1 MSIIRNGSISADLDA
16 PVTSPTLNLDFAN
29 SQSLDS
35 RITFTRGGIG
45 TRVNKNGL
53 IETLSANQ
61 PRFDYDPIS
70 GECKGLLIEESRSN
84 SFSYSEQF
92 DDASWI
98 KTFLSGTITANQTTA
113 PDGNTT
119 ADLYQEDT
127 TLNGRF
133 TNKSLSFTSGTS
145 YTISIWAKKAP
156 GSTRYLGLV
165 LTSAAFGANVI
176 ASFNLSGPGSYV
188 VQVSGTAT
196 SAGIQAYPNGWY
208 RCYLTSQAT
217 ATATSSLQIRLSNS
231 PNGGTPTYNGN
242 GTSGLYIWG
251 AQLEVGAFPSSYIPT
266 TTSTVTRNP
275 DLVTIE
281 GTKFSSWYNQTEGTF
296 LYNGT
301 LPFITNDP
309 TGRVMYGVSNG
320 FSFSNS
326 MYATK
331 NPSSLVMTFIVI
343 GNNVNQSPLGG
354 SLPNMTSSKIK
365 IASSVSPNNIYSCGD
380 GKAVVKTSRPSAFI
394 PTVTKLSLGRE
405 PWNSSPQNTIIGC
418 ISKFTY
424 YPKALSPAELQYLT
438 Q

>member
-1 MSIIRNGSISADLDA
+1 MSIIRNGALSADLDA

-35 RITFTRGGIG
+35 RITFIRGGIG

-70 GECKGLLIEESRSN
+70 GECKGLLIEESRTNMLTYSIPSSGTWSSINTDITSN
-84 SFSYSEQF
+84 SIISPDGTQN
-92 DDASWI
+92 ASLV
-98 KTFLSGTITANQTTA
+98 KGSTTA
-113 PDGNTT
+113 LSTKYINLNSSITSGQTYTQTFFVKAGTT
-119 ADLYQEDT
+119 NYVQIAPSTGFSSNYANFELIG
-127 TLNGRF
+127 NGRIG
-133 TNKSLSFTSGTS
+133 N
-145 YTISIWAKKAP
+145 
-156 GSTRYLGLV
+156 STV
-165 LTSAAFGANVI
+165 SSAF
-176 ASFNLSGPGSYV
+176 
-188 VQVSGTAT
+188 
-196 SAGIQAYPNGWY
+196 IQAFPNGWY
-208 RCYLTSQAT
+208 RIGVTE
-217 ATATSSLQIRLSNS
+217 TATSTVSGRMLLSTASSLTSTRLPSIIPYS
-231 PNGGTPTYNGN
+231 FYV
-242 GTSGLYIWG
+242 WG
-251 AQLEVGAFPSSYIPT
+251 AQLELGVPPSTFPASYASSYIPT
-266 TTSTVTRNP
+266 SGSTVTRNP
-275 DLVTIE
+275 DLVSIE

-301 LPFITNDP
+301 LPFVTNDP
-309 TGRVMYGVSNG
+309 TSRVMYGVSNG

-326 MYATK
+326 IYAIK
-331 NPSSLVMTFIVI
+331 PASSLAMSINVI

-394 PTVTKLSLGRE
+394 PTVTKLTLGRE

-438 Q
+438 S

>member
-1 MSIIRNGSISADLDA
+1 MSIIRNGALSADLDA

-35 RITFTRGGIG
+35 RITFIRGGIG

-70 GECKGLLIEESRSN
+70 GECKGLLIEESRTNMLTYSIPSSGTWSSINTDITSN
-84 SFSYSEQF
+84 SIISPDGTQN
-92 DDASWI
+92 ASLV
-98 KTFLSGTITANQTTA
+98 KGSTTA
-113 PDGNTT
+113 LSTKYINLNSSITSGQTYTQTFFVKAGTT
-119 ADLYQEDT
+119 NYVQIAPSTGFSSNYANFELIG
-127 TLNGRF
+127 NGRIG
-133 TNKSLSFTSGTS
+133 N
-145 YTISIWAKKAP
+145 
-156 GSTRYLGLV
+156 STV
-165 LTSAAFGANVI
+165 SSAF
-176 ASFNLSGPGSYV
+176 
-188 VQVSGTAT
+188 
-196 SAGIQAYPNGWY
+196 IQAFPNGWY
-208 RCYLTSQAT
+208 RIGVTE
-217 ATATSSLQIRLSNS
+217 TATSTVSGRMLLSTASSLTSTRLPSIIPYS
-231 PNGGTPTYNGN
+231 FYV
-242 GTSGLYIWG
+242 WG
-251 AQLEVGAFPSSYIPT
+251 AQLELGVPPSTFPASYASSYIPT
-266 TTSTVTRNP
+266 SGSTVTRNP

-296 LYNGT
+296 IYNGT
-301 LPFITNDP
+301 LPFVTNDP

-320 FSFSNS
+320 FNFSNS
-326 MYATK
+326 IYAVK
-331 NPSSLVMTFIVI
+331 IASSLEMTFIVI

-394 PTVTKLSLGRE
+394 PTVTKLTLGRE

-438 Q
+438 S